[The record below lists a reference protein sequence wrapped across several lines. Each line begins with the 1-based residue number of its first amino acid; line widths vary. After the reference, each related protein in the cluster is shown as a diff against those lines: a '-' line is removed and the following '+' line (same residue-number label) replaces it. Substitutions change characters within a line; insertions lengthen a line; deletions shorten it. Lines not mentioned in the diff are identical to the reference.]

1 MVGLQMAYSLG
12 MAGTMRVRSPGHWQ
26 IRVFVGRDPVT
37 GKPKQI
43 SRSYVANR
51 KEPGAGKRAAERKLA
66 SLVAAVERGEYG
78 GSKATLGA
86 LLSEW
91 LDHSDRMGRS
101 PKTLHEYKRKID
113 KAILPTLGAVPLD
126 KLTAHDLDRLYADQ
140 LASGLSP
147 STVLYHHRI
156 ISAALKQGRKW
167 GWVDRNVA
175 DDATPPSARNVE
187 TSVPSPEQVRA
198 LIVEAGRG
206 GARNPELATIVTLAA
221 LTGMRRGELCGLR
234 WSDVNWQAAAID
246 VRRSIWQTPDGIGT
260 KGPKSHQAR
269 RLVLGEQAMT
279 VLRGRYAR
287 AEIDASGANVGL
299 FPEGYVFSADPD
311 GARPLHPDS
320 VTQSFERLCRRMEQ
334 PALSELR
341 KTKPTATSKDLP
353 FEERWSFRLHDLR
366 HYTATQLFADGMN
379 PKTVADR
386 LGHADPAITLRVYTA
401 NTNAQAQAAADSL
414 EAGLNLP
421 EIALN
426 PIS

>member
-1 MVGLQMAYSLG
+1 
-12 MAGTMRVRSPGHWQ
+12 MAGTIRERSPGHWQ

-37 GKPKQI
+37 GKPKQV
-43 SRSYVANR
+43 SRSYVADR

-86 LLSEW
+86 LLNEW

-113 KAILPTLGAVPLD
+113 KAIRPTLGSVPLD

-167 GWVDRNVA
+167 GWLDRNVA
-175 DDATPPSARNVE
+175 DDATPPSARKVE

-206 GARNPELATIVTLAA
+206 GARNPELAAIVTLAA

-234 WSDVNWQAAAID
+234 WSDVNWQSASID

-269 RLVLGEQAMT
+269 RLVLGEQAMA
-279 VLRGRYAR
+279 VLRGRYAQ
-287 AEIDASGANVGL
+287 AEVDATDAKVGL
-299 FPEGYVFSADPD
+299 SPEGYVFSADPD

-341 KTKPTATSKDLP
+341 KTKPMAKSKDLP
-353 FEERWSFRLHDLR
+353 SEERWSFRLHDLR

-401 NTNAQAQAAADSL
+401 NTNAQAQAAAESL

-426 PIS
+426 LTS

>member
-1 MVGLQMAYSLG
+1 M
-12 MAGTMRVRSPGHWQ
+12 
-26 IRVFVGRDPVT
+26 
-37 GKPKQI
+37 
-43 SRSYVANR
+43 
-51 KEPGAGKRAAERKLA
+51 
-66 SLVAAVERGEYG
+66 VAAVERGEYG

-91 LDHSDRMGRS
+91 LDHSVRMGRS

-113 KAILPTLGAVPLD
+113 KAIRPTLGAVPLD

-167 GWVDRNVA
+167 GWLDRNVA
-175 DDATPPSARNVE
+175 DDATPPSARKVE

-206 GARNPELATIVTLAA
+206 GTRNPALATIVTLAA

-234 WSDVNWQAAAID
+234 WSDVDWQAAAID

-269 RLVLGEQAMT
+269 RLVLGEQAMA

-287 AEIDASGANVGL
+287 AEIDATGANVGL
-299 FPEGYVFSADPD
+299 SPEGYVFSADPD

-341 KTKPTATSKDLP
+341 KTKPTAMSKDLP
-353 FEERWSFRLHDLR
+353 SEERWSFRLHDLR

-421 EIALN
+421 ETTLN
-426 PIS
+426 LTS